1 KIHRQPQGE
10 GAVKKSIQ
18 KLLDPKKDV
27 VTRLKHLKNIIEN
40 STIFEIQSLFQLH
53 YSHIYFVFFEN
64 FLLAETNL
72 RLKGSHRAQRE
83 ELDAILA
90 IFEQI
95 LINLPE
101 LVHQRWQYH
110 SIDTVI
116 KRLLHSQN
124 SLKVRRE
131 GIHFFLLWLRALRGN
146 SLSKTLLL
154 YSCLVPGFPLPTSA
168 DGKQYS
174 LEYLLN
180 MPVNEEFHQV
190 EIMCLVPPPSGEKVP
205 LDLTKYFLDSLLE
218 FMVLKSEA
226 LRWKNDRMET
236 ECFSFLW
243 DLFKEYYLPHAFTDF
258 NFNTSI
264 YNTTLCL
271 PEPRESVNYVLNVS
285 DSGSIDPRI
294 EVASGCSMLQ
304 ARVSIIKWIVAFT
317 GRFEKSATPIVMEGG
332 KEGNDSKPTTPSG
345 LTPQHLSVTSVQT
358 LGNEPNSNT
367 STLTEKEPSIS
378 SVSSLDDKLKSS
390 GSAEEELVRSVLYST
405 RQNVNIVHEMFRQT
419 FMLPLTEV
427 PTMRRVVKVYQEWIQ
442 DGDIPVF
449 MEEIPDHEQPETED
463 INSDDENDEK
473 EKLTRQKSTNSLR
486 NVSYMRGQLNPVI
499 DRALNS
505 NVRAG
510 GQTTLQLFI
519 TNSAHIFLVEPPRN
533 APKLVQAQVDV
544 CKRVLN
550 LYRYMVMNVFLSE
563 VTWQQLLRVL
573 LHITRVMLQ
582 EATFDDPGIHKYET
596 VAGRLAGPVFQTLIV
611 SWIKANLFRQ
621 VSRELW
627 DELVDVLS
635 SLTNWEELITEWAKN
650 METMTRVLARHVYK
664 LDLQDL
670 PLDRLTEQKHKK
682 QRRTGPNFDP
692 SSRSE
697 RSFSRGW
704 SQDSTAATSDM
715 EASKTPSSQK
725 DEQISEDASSLLP
738 PTPMGRP
745 RSSTRDDMFEMLAH
759 ERLHPECNTNL
770 TGSTEV
776 ILFTHVI
783 GVNRY
788 SSENLNLDLP
798 PNSRQNVSINGFQ
811 SKFLIYTLRKA
822 VSLILSPG
830 VGKVQSHSFP
840 SEDAVTD
847 PPNYPTSPPAI
858 PARVALPS
866 NVNLF
871 DINYLTQNSPAS
883 SFKDIS
889 PNQPPEINLIPNS
902 PLYFTTSP
910 SPYKYPHPSHESP
923 EVTPTA
929 HTCPEVTPP
938 PHTCTT
944 NVTPSNPGELTSYV
958 HTGKSSASSS
968 PGRELNSESMDPI
981 QQQAEWID
989 ENLVISN
996 LQHKKLI
1003 SGMQNGLDSCS
1014 IMAGGKKS
1022 GWFPDVAVALWRRL
1036 LGIMDINKIE
1046 DGLVH
1051 ELVFDYLLELWGI
1064 MFRMRQ
1070 NIGIV
1075 NENQQIEETELVP
1088 PLRILAPW
1096 GFKATMVA
1104 NEQHKGGRLHA
1115 YELLCKMTLQREHDT
1130 PLEPGHL
1137 SQFYAVLHH
1146 GLHSTDE
1153 DVVNEIVRSSS
1164 NYFPSTLDASTL
1176 LLLDFIYAFNNTPP
1190 TQAPRVEAQ
1199 TILGST
1205 LCFPN
1210 LYHDIPVLKPDVA
1223 DPTTTICS
1231 NVKDYVVEALL
1242 TSGKKEP
1249 SAAARCVALS
1259 STGVWLYEE
1268 LTTSH
1273 TRHSRVK
1280 EAINV
1285 LLVSLKFS
1293 NRTVASVACTQLH
1306 LLTHCSTELME
1317 NMPEMPP
1324 RIIEVMSLTVSA
1336 LLNGT
1341 EAKNTDSGRQLLVS
1355 LLLCILDW
1363 CMAVPLELLTDTY
1376 GAESDKRLIRTV
1388 FKALQTAALGKPGH
1402 SAKHSYSLSDLA
1414 SQDFDPNL
1422 QLEKVQEAPGFVNR
1436 SKLNSVNRSNTVQL
1450 GRDGAVSLAAHTVLS
1465 HLTNHLGHFPLA
1477 RGCSLLACR
1486 VSEHQDVEDAPGE
1499 LSSKL
1504 FNSPNVQFLIYND
1517 TCLMSVVEIPAETSK
1532 PGGGA
1537 ADDMLSSNRCVRFIM
1552 RDGGGKYCWD
1562 WSLLY
1567 SPSAAQDANKPVHC
1581 EPLSTLDDEIGHS
1594 ANAHCQA
1601 YMDYSSQEEG
1611 RRSTV
1616 VPTELPVHSQPQPD
1630 GTDKLDSLLQYIG
1643 WSSPEC
1649 QSRGCP
1655 LNTHSPPPPPV
1666 LPPDVQS
1673 NAITRILQHH
1683 TQLGAS
1689 YYLHSTILSATKYFH
1704 SWQSKAIAPEPAV
1717 KSPPPFHLARLVCA
1731 QMGFL
1736 SRDNR
1741 HRVHLLK
1748 KNERFLRE
1756 LKNLDSR
1763 HCRETHKV
1771 AVLYIAPGQED
1782 KLSVLSNTGGSKEY
1796 EDFVAGLGWEVDLR
1810 SHCGFRGKLQ
1820 SDGSAGVSAPYYAT
1834 STLEVVFHVATRFPS
1849 TDDSARNVKLKHL
1862 GNDEVH
1868 IVWSEHSR
1876 DYRRGIIPTEFGD
1889 VVIVIYPIRHGLYR
1903 VQIIKKPDVPY
1914 FGPLFDGAIVNSR
1927 VLPVLVRETAINAGR
1942 AKRSQIPLYQP
1953 FYEERTRYLRQIINQ
1968 FKDDRTFEEYSAHLF
1983 SPVP

>member
-1 KIHRQPQGE
+1 
-10 GAVKKSIQ
+10 
-18 KLLDPKKDV
+18 
-27 VTRLKHLKNIIEN
+27 
-40 STIFEIQSLFQLH
+40 
-53 YSHIYFVFFEN
+53 
-64 FLLAETNL
+64 
-72 RLKGSHRAQRE
+72 
-83 ELDAILA
+83 
-90 IFEQI
+90 
-95 LINLPE
+95 
-101 LVHQRWQYH
+101 
-110 SIDTVI
+110 
-116 KRLLHSQN
+116 
-124 SLKVRRE
+124 
-131 GIHFFLLWLRALRGN
+131 
-146 SLSKTLLL
+146 
-154 YSCLVPGFPLPTSA
+154 
-168 DGKQYS
+168 
-174 LEYLLN
+174 
-180 MPVNEEFHQV
+180 
-190 EIMCLVPPPSGEKVP
+190 
-205 LDLTKYFLDSLLE
+205 
-218 FMVLKSEA
+218 
-226 LRWKNDRMET
+226 
-236 ECFSFLW
+236 
-243 DLFKEYYLPHAFTDF
+243 
-258 NFNTSI
+258 
-264 YNTTLCL
+264 
-271 PEPRESVNYVLNVS
+271 
-285 DSGSIDPRI
+285 
-294 EVASGCSMLQ
+294 
-304 ARVSIIKWIVAFT
+304 
-317 GRFEKSATPIVMEGG
+317 
-332 KEGNDSKPTTPSG
+332 
-345 LTPQHLSVTSVQT
+345 
-358 LGNEPNSNT
+358 
-367 STLTEKEPSIS
+367 
-378 SVSSLDDKLKSS
+378 
-390 GSAEEELVRSVLYST
+390 
-405 RQNVNIVHEMFRQT
+405 
-419 FMLPLTEV
+419 
-427 PTMRRVVKVYQEWIQ
+427 
-442 DGDIPVF
+442 
-449 MEEIPDHEQPETED
+449 
-463 INSDDENDEK
+463 
-473 EKLTRQKSTNSLR
+473 
-486 NVSYMRGQLNPVI
+486 
-499 DRALNS
+499 
-505 NVRAG
+505 
-510 GQTTLQLFI
+510 
-519 TNSAHIFLVEPPRN
+519 
-533 APKLVQAQVDV
+533 
-544 CKRVLN
+544 
-550 LYRYMVMNVFLSE
+550 
-563 VTWQQLLRVL
+563 
-573 LHITRVMLQ
+573 
-582 EATFDDPGIHKYET
+582 
-596 VAGRLAGPVFQTLIV
+596 
-611 SWIKANLFRQ
+611 
-621 VSRELW
+621 
-627 DELVDVLS
+627 
-635 SLTNWEELITEWAKN
+635 
-650 METMTRVLARHVYK
+650 
-664 LDLQDL
+664 
-670 PLDRLTEQKHKK
+670 
-682 QRRTGPNFDP
+682 
-692 SSRSE
+692 
-697 RSFSRGW
+697 
-704 SQDSTAATSDM
+704 
-715 EASKTPSSQK
+715 
-725 DEQISEDASSLLP
+725 
-738 PTPMGRP
+738 
-745 RSSTRDDMFEMLAH
+745 
-759 ERLHPECNTNL
+759 
-770 TGSTEV
+770 
-776 ILFTHVI
+776 
-783 GVNRY
+783 
-788 SSENLNLDLP
+788 
-798 PNSRQNVSINGFQ
+798 
-811 SKFLIYTLRKA
+811 
-822 VSLILSPG
+822 
-830 VGKVQSHSFP
+830 
-840 SEDAVTD
+840 
-847 PPNYPTSPPAI
+847 
-858 PARVALPS
+858 
-866 NVNLF
+866 
-871 DINYLTQNSPAS
+871 
-883 SFKDIS
+883 
-889 PNQPPEINLIPNS
+889 
-902 PLYFTTSP
+902 
-910 SPYKYPHPSHESP
+910 
-923 EVTPTA
+923 
-929 HTCPEVTPP
+929 
-938 PHTCTT
+938 
-944 NVTPSNPGELTSYV
+944 
-958 HTGKSSASSS
+958 
-968 PGRELNSESMDPI
+968 
-981 QQQAEWID
+981 
-989 ENLVISN
+989 
-996 LQHKKLI
+996 
-1003 SGMQNGLDSCS
+1003 DSCS

-1176 LLLDFIYAFNNTPP
+1176 LLLDFIYALVLTLDFNNTPP

-1324 RIIEVMSLTVSA
+1324 RIIEPTCPHSLPISITQPFVS
-1336 LLNGT
+1336 
-1341 EAKNTDSGRQLLVS
+1341 QLLVS

-1388 FKALQTAALGKPGH
+1388 FKVTLGKPGH

-1567 SPSAAQDANKPVHC
+1567 SPSAAQDANKPGGLASHVYGIFISRS
-1581 EPLSTLDDEIGHS
+1581 LNKLITKGH
-1594 ANAHCQA
+1594 NVILQ
-1601 YMDYSSQEEG
+1601 
-1611 RRSTV
+1611 
-1616 VPTELPVHSQPQPD
+1616 
-1630 GTDKLDSLLQYIG
+1630 LLQYIG

-1649 QSRGCP
+1649 QSR
-1655 LNTHSPPPPPV
+1655 NR
-1666 LPPDVQS
+1666 LPPQHPLAS
-1673 NAITRILQHH
+1673 PTPGAATRCPIQRHH
-1683 TQLGAS
+1683 PHPAAS
-1689 YYLHSTILSATKYFH
+1689 YATRGELRWKL
-1704 SWQSKAIAPEPAV
+1704 QGDKVV

-1942 AKRSQIPLYQP
+1942 AKRSQIPLYQ
-1953 FYEERTRYLRQIINQ
+1953 
-1968 FKDDRTFEEYSAHLF
+1968 
-1983 SPVP
+1983 

>member
-1 KIHRQPQGE
+1 
-10 GAVKKSIQ
+10 
-18 KLLDPKKDV
+18 
-27 VTRLKHLKNIIEN
+27 
-40 STIFEIQSLFQLH
+40 
-53 YSHIYFVFFEN
+53 
-64 FLLAETNL
+64 
-72 RLKGSHRAQRE
+72 
-83 ELDAILA
+83 
-90 IFEQI
+90 
-95 LINLPE
+95 
-101 LVHQRWQYH
+101 
-110 SIDTVI
+110 
-116 KRLLHSQN
+116 
-124 SLKVRRE
+124 
-131 GIHFFLLWLRALRGN
+131 
-146 SLSKTLLL
+146 
-154 YSCLVPGFPLPTSA
+154 CLV
-168 DGKQYS
+168 
-174 LEYLLN
+174 
-180 MPVNEEFHQV
+180 
-190 EIMCLVPPPSGEKVP
+190 
-205 LDLTKYFLDSLLE
+205 
-218 FMVLKSEA
+218 
-226 LRWKNDRMET
+226 
-236 ECFSFLW
+236 
-243 DLFKEYYLPHAFTDF
+243 
-258 NFNTSI
+258 
-264 YNTTLCL
+264 
-271 PEPRESVNYVLNVS
+271 
-285 DSGSIDPRI
+285 
-294 EVASGCSMLQ
+294 
-304 ARVSIIKWIVAFT
+304 
-317 GRFEKSATPIVMEGG
+317 
-332 KEGNDSKPTTPSG
+332 
-345 LTPQHLSVTSVQT
+345 
-358 LGNEPNSNT
+358 
-367 STLTEKEPSIS
+367 
-378 SVSSLDDKLKSS
+378 
-390 GSAEEELVRSVLYST
+390 
-405 RQNVNIVHEMFRQT
+405 
-419 FMLPLTEV
+419 
-427 PTMRRVVKVYQEWIQ
+427 
-442 DGDIPVF
+442 
-449 MEEIPDHEQPETED
+449 
-463 INSDDENDEK
+463 
-473 EKLTRQKSTNSLR
+473 
-486 NVSYMRGQLNPVI
+486 
-499 DRALNS
+499 
-505 NVRAG
+505 
-510 GQTTLQLFI
+510 
-519 TNSAHIFLVEPPRN
+519 
-533 APKLVQAQVDV
+533 
-544 CKRVLN
+544 
-550 LYRYMVMNVFLSE
+550 
-563 VTWQQLLRVL
+563 
-573 LHITRVMLQ
+573 
-582 EATFDDPGIHKYET
+582 
-596 VAGRLAGPVFQTLIV
+596 
-611 SWIKANLFRQ
+611 SW
-621 VSRELW
+621 W
-627 DELVDVLS
+627 
-635 SLTNWEELITEWAKN
+635 
-650 METMTRVLARHVYK
+650 
-664 LDLQDL
+664 
-670 PLDRLTEQKHKK
+670 
-682 QRRTGPNFDP
+682 
-692 SSRSE
+692 
-697 RSFSRGW
+697 
-704 SQDSTAATSDM
+704 
-715 EASKTPSSQK
+715 
-725 DEQISEDASSLLP
+725 
-738 PTPMGRP
+738 
-745 RSSTRDDMFEMLAH
+745 
-759 ERLHPECNTNL
+759 
-770 TGSTEV
+770 
-776 ILFTHVI
+776 
-783 GVNRY
+783 
-788 SSENLNLDLP
+788 
-798 PNSRQNVSINGFQ
+798 
-811 SKFLIYTLRKA
+811 
-822 VSLILSPG
+822 
-830 VGKVQSHSFP
+830 
-840 SEDAVTD
+840 
-847 PPNYPTSPPAI
+847 
-858 PARVALPS
+858 
-866 NVNLF
+866 
-871 DINYLTQNSPAS
+871 
-883 SFKDIS
+883 
-889 PNQPPEINLIPNS
+889 
-902 PLYFTTSP
+902 
-910 SPYKYPHPSHESP
+910 
-923 EVTPTA
+923 
-929 HTCPEVTPP
+929 
-938 PHTCTT
+938 
-944 NVTPSNPGELTSYV
+944 
-958 HTGKSSASSS
+958 
-968 PGRELNSESMDPI
+968 
-981 QQQAEWID
+981 
-989 ENLVISN
+989 
-996 LQHKKLI
+996 
-1003 SGMQNGLDSCS
+1003 
-1014 IMAGGKKS
+1014 
-1022 GWFPDVAVALWRRL
+1022 
-1036 LGIMDINKIE
+1036 DINKIE

-1285 LLVSLKFS
+1285 LLVSLK
-1293 NRTVASVACTQLH
+1293 
-1306 LLTHCSTELME
+1306 
-1317 NMPEMPP
+1317 
-1324 RIIEVMSLTVSA
+1324 VMSLTVSA

-1567 SPSAAQDANKPVHC
+1567 SPSAAQDANKPGGLASHLTHCHSVHC

-1630 GTDKLDSLLQYIG
+1630 GTDKLDSVSFNPFIKNNFIHVDKKWNVKSLQENSRKNGIFISRSLNKLITKGHNVILQLLQYIG

-1649 QSRGCP
+1649 QSR
-1655 LNTHSPPPPPV
+1655 NR
-1666 LPPDVQS
+1666 LPPQHPLAS
-1673 NAITRILQHH
+1673 PTPGAATRCPIQRHH
-1683 TQLGAS
+1683 PHPAAS
-1689 YYLHSTILSATKYFH
+1689 YATRGELRWKLQGDKVGVDSPQPEVQVLVFYLHSTILSATKYFH

-1953 FYEERTRYLRQIINQ
+1953 LYPFNRDPDLSCSVKRKLRINYEERTRYLRQIINQ

-1983 SPVP
+1983 SPVPQVSGS